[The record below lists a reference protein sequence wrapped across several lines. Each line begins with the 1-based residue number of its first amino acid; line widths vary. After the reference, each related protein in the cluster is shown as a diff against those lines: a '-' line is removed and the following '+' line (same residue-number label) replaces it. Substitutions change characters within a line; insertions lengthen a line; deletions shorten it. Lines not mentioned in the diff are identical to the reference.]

1 VNIVKV
7 LKDFRT
13 SELSNSQGGECVEV
27 AEVIVV
33 RP

>member
-1 VNIVKV
+1 VKIVKV

-13 SELSNSQGGECVEV
+13 SQLSSGQGGECVEV
-27 AEVIVV
+27 AEVIAV